1 MRQASALQAQG
12 VAMTDRKAPHISV
25 LLREVS
31 DILAPRDG
39 GVYVD
44 GTFGAGG
51 YSRAI
56 LEAADCKVFGIDR
69 DPFAISMGQQMSDEF
84 AGRLMMIEGCY
95 ADMEALLA
103 GQDIEAIDGVALDIG
118 VSSMQLDEAER
129 GFSFMREGPLDMR
142 MSGTGRTAAD
152 IVNEESEAELA
163 RIIFV
168 YGEEQ
173 RSRAIARAVTERR
186 ELAPFKST
194 VELAEVV
201 ASVVRPT
208 GKGIHPA
215 TRTFQA
221 LRIVVN
227 DELGQLVKGL
237 AASERLLTPGGRL
250 AVVSF
255 HSLEDRRVKNFLSA
269 RSEGRAR
276 PSRHVPVSDEGPAPT
291 FKLIKRG
298 SIKARADELA
308 VNRRSRSARLR
319 GAIRTEAPAWTE
331 AA

>member
-1 MRQASALQAQG
+1 MNN
-12 VAMTDRKAPHISV
+12 VDAPHVSV
-25 LLREVS
+25 LLREVLE
-31 DILAPRDG
+31 ILSPKDG
-39 GVYVD
+39 GVYID

-56 LEAADCKVFGIDR
+56 LEAANCNVYGIDR
-69 DPFAISMGQQMSDEF
+69 DPVAVSFGAEMTREF
-84 AGRLMMIEGCY
+84 SGRLTMLQGCY
-95 ADMEALLA
+95 AEMEDLLTA
-103 GQDIEAIDGVALDIG
+103 KEITAVDGIALDIG
-118 VSSMQLDEAER
+118 VSSMQIDEAER
-129 GFSFMREGPLDMR
+129 GFSFMRNGPLDMR
-142 MSGTGRTAAD
+142 MSSQGRTAAD
-152 IVNEESEAELA
+152 VVNEESEAELA

-168 YGEEQ
+168 YGEER
-173 RSRAIARAVTERR
+173 RSRAIARVLVERR
-186 ELAPFKST
+186 ETMPFTST
-194 VELAEVV
+194 VELAEAV

-221 LRIVVN
+221 LRIFVN

-237 AASERLLTPGGRL
+237 AASERLLAPCGRL

-276 PSRHVPVSDEGPAPT
+276 PSRHIPVSDEGPAPT

-298 SIKARADELA
+298 TIKAQADELA
-308 VNRRSRSARLR
+308 VNPRSRSARLR
-319 GAIRTEAPAWTE
+319 GAERTVAPAWTE
-331 AA
+331 AAA

>member
-1 MRQASALQAQG
+1 
-12 VAMTDRKAPHISV
+12 MTKQNAPHISV
-25 LLREVS
+25 LLREVL
-31 DILAPRDG
+31 DILSPKDG

-56 LEAADCKVFGIDR
+56 LESADCKVFGIDR
-69 DPFAISMGQQMSDEF
+69 DPLAISIGQEMAKEF
-84 AGRLMMIEGCY
+84 GGRLLMIEGCY
-95 ADMEALLA
+95 ADMVQLLA
-103 GQDIEAIDGVALDIG
+103 DQGIDMVDGIALDIG
-118 VSSMQLDEAER
+118 VSSMQIDEAER

-142 MSGTGRTAAD
+142 MSGKGRTAAEV
-152 IVNEESEAELA
+152 VNEESEAELA

-255 HSLEDRRVKNFLSA
+255 HSLEDRRVKKFLSA

-291 FKLIKRG
+291 FKLVKRG
-298 SIKARADELA
+298 AFKARADELA
-308 VNRRSRSARLR
+308 VNPRSRSARLR
-319 GAIRTEAPAWTE
+319 GAIRTAAPAWTE

>member
-1 MRQASALQAQG
+1 
-12 VAMTDRKAPHISV
+12 MTDRKAPHISV
-25 LLREVS
+25 LLREVI
-31 DILAPRDG
+31 DILAPKDG
-39 GVYVD
+39 GIYVD

-51 YSRAI
+51 YTRAI
-56 LEAADCKVFGIDR
+56 LEAADCRVYGIDR
-69 DPFAISMGQQMSDEF
+69 DPLAISMGREMVADYE
-84 AGRLMMIEGCY
+84 GRLVMIEGCY

-103 GQDIEAIDGVALDIG
+103 KHNVQAVDGIALDIG

-142 MSGTGRTAAD
+142 MSGKGRTAAD

-173 RSRAIARAVTERR
+173 RSRAIARAVAERR
-186 ELAPFKST
+186 ELAPFTST

-237 AASERLLTPGGRL
+237 VASERLLTPGGRL

-276 PSRHVPVSDEGPAPT
+276 PSRHVPVMDEGPAPT

-308 VNRRSRSARLR
+308 VNPRSRSARLR

>member
-1 MRQASALQAQG
+1 
-12 VAMTDRKAPHISV
+12 MTERKPPHISV
-25 LLREVS
+25 LLREVLE
-31 DILAPRDG
+31 ILLPKDG
-39 GVYVD
+39 GIYVD

-51 YSRAI
+51 YARAI
-56 LEAADCKVFGIDR
+56 LEAADCRVFGIDR
-69 DPFAISMGQQMSDEF
+69 DPAAVAIGREMVTEYG
-84 AGRLMMIEGCY
+84 GRLVMIEGCY

-103 GQDIEAIDGVALDIG
+103 EHDVYAVDGIALDIG

-142 MSGTGRTAAD
+142 MSGKGRTAAD

-168 YGEEQ
+168 YGEER
-173 RSRAIARAVTERR
+173 RSRAIARAVAERR
-186 ELAPFKST
+186 KLAPFKST

-208 GKGIHPA
+208 GTGIHPA

-237 AASERLLTPGGRL
+237 VASERLLTPGGRL

-276 PSRHVPVSDEGPAPT
+276 PSRHVPVMDEGPAPT
-291 FKLIKRG
+291 FKLITRG
-298 SIKARADELA
+298 AIKARADELA
-308 VNRRSRSARLR
+308 VNPRSRSARLR

>member
-1 MRQASALQAQG
+1 MINS
-12 VAMTDRKAPHISV
+12 DAPHVSV
-25 LLREVS
+25 LLREV
-31 DILAPRDG
+31 LGVLEPKDG

-56 LEAADCKVFGIDR
+56 LEAANCVVYGSDR
-69 DPFAISMGQQMSDEF
+69 DPVAISFGKELAEEF
-84 AGRLMMIEGCY
+84 SGRLIMLEGCY
-95 ADMEALLA
+95 ADMQTLLA
-103 GQDIEAIDGVALDIG
+103 ERGVETVDGVALDIG
-118 VSSMQLDEAER
+118 VSSMQIDEAER
-129 GFSFMREGPLDMR
+129 GFSFMRDGPLDMR
-142 MSGTGRTAAD
+142 MSSHGRTAAD
-152 IVNEESEAELA
+152 IINEESEAELA

-168 YGEEQ
+168 YGEER
-173 RSRAIARAVTERR
+173 RSRAIARVVVERR
-186 ELAPFKST
+186 EVAPFTST
-194 VELAEVV
+194 VELAEAV

-221 LRIVVN
+221 LRILVN
-227 DELGQLVKGL
+227 DELGQLVQGL

-255 HSLEDRRVKNFLSA
+255 HSLEDRRVKNFLSV

-276 PSRHVPVSDEGPAPT
+276 PSRHIPVTDEGPAPT

-298 SIKARADELA
+298 TIKAREDELE

-319 GAIRTEAPAWTE
+319 GAIRTSAPAWVE
-331 AA
+331 VAA

>member
-1 MRQASALQAQG
+1 
-12 VAMTDRKAPHISV
+12 MTKQNAPHISV
-25 LLREVS
+25 LLREVL
-31 DILAPRDG
+31 DILSPKDG

-56 LEAADCKVFGIDR
+56 LESADCKVFGIDR
-69 DPFAISMGQQMSDEF
+69 DPLAISIGQEMAKEF
-84 AGRLMMIEGCY
+84 GVRLLMIEGCY
-95 ADMEALLA
+95 ADMVQLLA
-103 GQDIEAIDGVALDIG
+103 DQGIDMVDGIALDIG
-118 VSSMQLDEAER
+118 VSSMQIDEAER

-142 MSGTGRTAAD
+142 MSGKGRTAAEV
-152 IVNEESEAELA
+152 VNEESEAELA

-173 RSRAIARAVTERR
+173 RSRAIARAVAERR

-255 HSLEDRRVKNFLSA
+255 HSLEDRRVKKFLSA

-291 FKLIKRG
+291 FKLVKRG
-298 SIKARADELA
+298 AFKARADELA
-308 VNRRSRSARLR
+308 VNPRSRSARLR
-319 GAIRTEAPAWTE
+319 GAIRTAAPAWTE

>member
-1 MRQASALQAQG
+1 MIKQ
-12 VAMTDRKAPHISV
+12 DAPHISV
-25 LLREVS
+25 LLREVL
-31 DILAPRDG
+31 DILAPKDG
-39 GVYVD
+39 GIYVD

-56 LEAADCKVFGIDR
+56 LESADCKVFGIDR
-69 DPFAISMGQQMSDEF
+69 DPLAISIGQEMAKEF
-84 AGRLMMIEGCY
+84 AGRLVMIEGCY
-95 ADMEALLA
+95 ADMETLLSSLGEGA
-103 GQDIEAIDGVALDIG
+103 VDGIALDIG
-118 VSSMQLDEAER
+118 VSSMQIDEAER

-142 MSGTGRTAAD
+142 MSGKGRTAAEV
-152 IVNEESEAELA
+152 VNEESEAELA
-163 RIIFV
+163 KIIFV

-208 GKGIHPA
+208 GQGIHPA

-255 HSLEDRRVKNFLSA
+255 HSLEDRRVKKFLSA

-291 FKLIKRG
+291 FKLVKRG
-298 SIKARADELA
+298 AFKARADELA
-308 VNRRSRSARLR
+308 VNPRSRSARLR
-319 GAIRTEAPAWTE
+319 GAIRTAAPAWTE

>member
-1 MRQASALQAQG
+1 
-12 VAMTDRKAPHISV
+12 MTDAKAPHISV
-25 LLREVS
+25 LLREVLE
-31 DILAPRDG
+31 ILSPRDG

-56 LEAADCKVFGIDR
+56 LEAADCIVYGIDR
-69 DPFAISMGQQMSDEF
+69 DPVAISFGEEMAKEF
-84 AGRLMMIEGCY
+84 AGRLIMLEGCY
-95 ADMEALLA
+95 ADMEELLA
-103 GQDIEAIDGVALDIG
+103 AKGVASVDGIALDIG
-118 VSSMQLDEAER
+118 VSSMQIDEAAR
-129 GFSFMREGPLDMR
+129 GFSFMRDGPLDMR
-142 MSGTGRTAAD
+142 MSGEGRTAAD

-173 RSRAIARAVTERR
+173 RSRAIARVVAERR
-186 ELAPFKST
+186 EVAPFTRT
-194 VELAEVV
+194 VELAEAV

-208 GKGIHPA
+208 GRGVHPA

-221 LRIVVN
+221 LRIFVN

-276 PSRHVPVSDEGPAPT
+276 PSRHVPVSDEGPAPS

-298 SIKARADELA
+298 TIKARSDELA
-308 VNRRSRSARLR
+308 VNPRSRSARLR
-319 GAIRTEAPAWTE
+319 GAIRTAAPAWTE

>member
-1 MRQASALQAQG
+1 MA
-12 VAMTDRKAPHISV
+12 DIKAPHVSV
-25 LLREVS
+25 LLREVMG
-31 DILAPRDG
+31 ILSPKDG

-56 LEAADCKVFGIDR
+56 LEAADCIVYGIDR
-69 DPFAISMGQQMSDEF
+69 DPVSIAFGRRMAEEF
-84 AGRLMMIEGCY
+84 EGRLVMLEGCY
-95 ADMEALLA
+95 ADMQDLLA
-103 GQDIEAIDGVALDIG
+103 DKGVEAVDGIALDIG
-118 VSSMQLDEAER
+118 VSSMQIDEAER
-129 GFSFMREGPLDMR
+129 GFSFMRDGPLDMR
-142 MSGTGRTAAD
+142 MSGAGRTAAD
-152 IVNEESEAELA
+152 VVNEESEAELA

-168 YGEEQ
+168 YGEER
-173 RSRAIARAVTERR
+173 RSRAIARVVVERR
-186 ELAPFKST
+186 ELTPFTST
-194 VELAEVV
+194 VELAEAV

-221 LRIVVN
+221 LRIFVN

-237 AASERLLTPGGRL
+237 AASERLLTPGGCL

-276 PSRHVPVSDEGPAPT
+276 PSRHIPVNDEGPAPT

-298 SIKARADELA
+298 TIKAKPDELA
-308 VNRRSRSARLR
+308 VNPRSRSARLR
-319 GAIRTEAPAWTE
+319 GAVRNEASAWAEE

>member
-1 MRQASALQAQG
+1 MVEAA
-12 VAMTDRKAPHISV
+12 APHISV
-25 LLREVS
+25 LLREVLE
-31 DILAPRDG
+31 ILSPRDG

-51 YSRAI
+51 YSKAI
-56 LEAADCKVFGIDR
+56 LDAADCLVYGIDR
-69 DPFAISMGQQMSDEF
+69 DPIAIGLGEKMAKNYS
-84 AGRLMMIEGCY
+84 GRLVMLEGCY
-95 ADMEALLA
+95 ADMEELLA
-103 GQDIEAIDGVALDIG
+103 SRGQTSVNGIALDIG
-118 VSSMQLDEAER
+118 VSSMQIDEAER
-129 GFSFMREGPLDMR
+129 GFSFMRAGPLDMR
-142 MSGTGRTAAD
+142 MSNKGRTAAEV
-152 IVNEESEAELA
+152 VNEESEAELA

-168 YGEEQ
+168 YGEER
-173 RSRAIARAVTERR
+173 RSRAIARVVVERR
-186 ELAPFKST
+186 EVKPFTST
-194 VELAEVV
+194 VELAEAV

-221 LRIVVN
+221 LRIFVN

-237 AASERLLTPGGRL
+237 AASERLLTPSGRL

-276 PSRHVPVSDEGPAPT
+276 PSRHVPVNDEGPAPS

-298 SIKARADELA
+298 AIKAQEDELA
-308 VNRRSRSARLR
+308 VNIRSRSARLR
-319 GAIRTEAPAWTE
+319 GAIRTNAAPWNE
-331 AA
+331 VAA

>member
-1 MRQASALQAQG
+1 MASQDAS
-12 VAMTDRKAPHISV
+12 HISV
-25 LLREVS
+25 LLREVMEVLS
-31 DILAPRDG
+31 PKDG
-39 GVYVD
+39 GIYVD

-56 LEAADCKVFGIDR
+56 LEAADCQVFGIDR
-69 DPFAISMGQQMSDEF
+69 DPLAISKGQKMADEF
-84 AGRLMMIEGCY
+84 PGRLIMIEGCY
-95 ADMEALLA
+95 ADMEELLA
-103 GQDIEAIDGVALDIG
+103 GQGVAAVDGIALDIG
-118 VSSMQLDEAER
+118 VSSMQIDEAER

-142 MSGTGRTAAD
+142 MSGKGRTAAE

-168 YGEEQ
+168 YGEER
-173 RSRAIARAVTERR
+173 RSRAIARAVAERR

-298 SIKARADELA
+298 TIKARPDELA
-308 VNRRSRSARLR
+308 VNPRSRSARLR
-319 GAIRTEAPAWTE
+319 GAIRTNASAWTE

>member
-1 MRQASALQAQG
+1 
-12 VAMTDRKAPHISV
+12 MTKHDAPHISV
-25 LLREVS
+25 LLREVLE
-31 DILAPRDG
+31 ILSPKDG
-39 GVYVD
+39 GIYVD

-56 LEAADCKVFGIDR
+56 LEAADCVVYGVDR
-69 DPFAISMGQQMSDEF
+69 DPLAIAMGQEMAKEF
-84 AGRLMMIEGCY
+84 SGRLIMVEGCY

-103 GQDIEAIDGVALDIG
+103 DKGVSVVDGVALDIG
-118 VSSMQLDEAER
+118 VSSMQIDEAER
-129 GFSFMREGPLDMR
+129 GFSFMRDGPLDMR
-142 MSGTGRTAAD
+142 MSGKGRTAAEV
-152 IVNEESEAELA
+152 INEESEAELA
-163 RIIFV
+163 KIIFV
-168 YGEEQ
+168 YGEER
-173 RSRAIARAVTERR
+173 RSRAIARVVAERR

-298 SIKARADELA
+298 AFKARPDELL
-308 VNRRSRSARLR
+308 VNSRSRSARLR
-319 GAIRTEAPAWTE
+319 GAVRTEAAAWTE

>member
-1 MRQASALQAQG
+1 
-12 VAMTDRKAPHISV
+12 MTKQNAPHISV
-25 LLREVS
+25 LLREVL
-31 DILAPRDG
+31 DILSPKDG
-39 GVYVD
+39 GIYVD

-56 LEAADCKVFGIDR
+56 LKSADCKVFGIDR
-69 DPFAISMGQQMSDEF
+69 DPLAISIGQEMAKEF
-84 AGRLMMIEGCY
+84 GGRLLMIEGCY
-95 ADMEALLA
+95 ADMVQLLA
-103 GQDIEAIDGVALDIG
+103 DQGIDMVDGIALDIG
-118 VSSMQLDEAER
+118 VSSMQIDEAER

-142 MSGTGRTAAD
+142 MSGKGRTAAEV
-152 IVNEESEAELA
+152 VNEESEAELA

-173 RSRAIARAVTERR
+173 RSRAIARAVAERR

-255 HSLEDRRVKNFLSA
+255 HSLEDRRVKKFLSA

-291 FKLIKRG
+291 FKLVKRG
-298 SIKARADELA
+298 AFKARADELA
-308 VNRRSRSARLR
+308 INPRSRSARLR
-319 GAIRTEAPAWTE
+319 GAIRTAAPAWTE

>member
-1 MRQASALQAQG
+1 MG
-12 VAMTDRKAPHISV
+12 RKM
-25 LLREVS
+25 
-31 DILAPRDG
+31 
-39 GVYVD
+39 
-44 GTFGAGG
+44 AG
-51 YSRAI
+51 
-56 LEAADCKVFGIDR
+56 
-69 DPFAISMGQQMSDEF
+69 EF
-84 AGRLMMIEGCY
+84 AGRLVMVEGCY

-103 GQDIEAIDGVALDIG
+103 EQDIYAVDGIALDIG
-118 VSSMQLDEAER
+118 VSSMQIDEAER

-142 MSGTGRTAAD
+142 MSGTGRTAAE

-173 RSRAIARAVTERR
+173 RSRAIARAVAERR

-227 DELGQLVKGL
+227 DELGQLVQGL

-308 VNRRSRSARLR
+308 VNPRSRSARLR

>member
-1 MRQASALQAQG
+1 
-12 VAMTDRKAPHISV
+12 MTDSEAPHVSV
-25 LLREVS
+25 LLREVLE
-31 DILAPRDG
+31 ILSPKDG

-51 YSRAI
+51 YTRAI
-56 LEAADCKVFGIDR
+56 LRAADCVVYGIDQ
-69 DPFAISMGQQMSDEF
+69 DPVAVEFGAEMADEF
-84 AGRLMMIEGCY
+84 GDRFVMLQGQY
-95 ADMEALLA
+95 ADMESLLA
-103 GQDIEAIDGVALDIG
+103 DKGVTAVDGIALDIG
-118 VSSMQLDEAER
+118 VSSMQIDEAER
-129 GFSFMREGPLDMR
+129 GFSFMRNGPLDMR
-142 MSGTGRTAAD
+142 MSKSGRTAAE

-168 YGEEQ
+168 YGEER
-173 RSRAIARAVTERR
+173 RSRAIARAVAERR
-186 ELAPFKST
+186 KVTPFTST
-194 VELAEVV
+194 VELAETV

-227 DELGQLVKGL
+227 DELGQLVEGL

-276 PSRHVPVSDEGPAPT
+276 PSRHIPVTDEGPAPT
-291 FKLIKRG
+291 FKLIKKG
-298 SIKARADELA
+298 TIKAKADELA
-308 VNRRSRSARLR
+308 VNPRSRSARLR
-319 GAIRTEAPAWTE
+319 GAIRTSAPAWTE
-331 AA
+331 IAA

>member
-1 MRQASALQAQG
+1 MASQDAS
-12 VAMTDRKAPHISV
+12 HISV
-25 LLREVS
+25 LLREVMEVLS
-31 DILAPRDG
+31 PKDG
-39 GVYVD
+39 GIYVD

-56 LEAADCKVFGIDR
+56 LEAADCHVFGIDR
-69 DPFAISMGQQMSDEF
+69 DPLAISKGQKMADEF
-84 AGRLMMIEGCY
+84 PGRLIMIEGCY
-95 ADMEALLA
+95 ADMEELLA
-103 GQDIEAIDGVALDIG
+103 GQGVAAVDGIALDIG
-118 VSSMQLDEAER
+118 VSSMQIDEAER

-142 MSGTGRTAAD
+142 MSGKGRTAAE

-168 YGEEQ
+168 YGEER
-173 RSRAIARAVTERR
+173 RSRAIARAVAERR

-298 SIKARADELA
+298 TIKARPDELA
-308 VNRRSRSARLR
+308 VNPRSRSARLR
-319 GAIRTEAPAWTE
+319 GAIRTNASAWTE